1 MPLTKEQ
8 RDALTD
14 EDFAVPGKRALP
26 IRNTPNDRDH
36 TKMAW
41 SMLDHTKG
49 LSDGERAEARR
60 KILHRAHELGID
72 TSKWEAHQSARLD
85 MQSPGPND
93 GGLRAMHFEAMALD
107 VPETPGHPN
116 KIPFSGIMTRIDQP
130 SDNPVGGA
138 NGKRVL
144 IPRAVAEEALPSL
157 LGMGVDYQSNLS
169 GHDPTKKIGVI
180 TAATIEGDGVH
191 IEGFLYG
198 ADFPAVVNEIRSKKR
213 LLGFSYEA
221 QAMVQDWNKDP
232 VEVTSCV
239 FTGAAILFK
248 DKAAYTTTSLE
259 ASASTEIPEMDIKE
273 LMEAVKTAVK
283 EETASLVKDV
293 ADLKASTGRIE
304 ASSVLHKVKPHTDRI
319 RACAEAMEAEGMGGH
334 ERNGHVA
341 VLHRMADKMEAEAVM
356 GKLPHLWRDHDWME
370 AAAASGESK
379 ELEAANAQ
387 IAELAAKVKELE
399 GKSFAAAAAPARPTD
414 VAAAAKPG
422 VHAAHTD
429 IRAKDA
435 ELQAA
440 GASTTQRLAAI
451 TLARM
456 GGTA

>member
-8 RDALTD
+8 RDALAD
-14 EDFAVPGKRALP
+14 DDFAVPGKRALP

-85 MQSPGPND
+85 MQSPGAND

-273 LMEAVKTAVK
+273 LMEAVKSAVK

-293 ADLKASTGRIE
+293 ADLKASAGKLE
-304 ASSVLHKVKPHTDRI
+304 AANVLHRVKEHSDRI
-319 RACAEAMEAEGMGGH
+319 RSAADCMEAAGMGGH
-334 ERNGHVA
+334 ERQGHVA
-341 VLHRMADKMEAEAVM
+341 VLRRMADKMEAEAVL
-356 GKLPHLWRDHDWME
+356 GKLPHLWRDHDWLD
-370 AAAASGESK
+370 AAADDGGEALK
-379 ELEAANAQ
+379 AANGQ

-399 GKSFAAAAAPARPTD
+399 GKAFSAAAAPARPTD

-451 TLARM
+451 TMARM
-456 GGTA
+456 SGNA

>member
-8 RDALTD
+8 RDALPSS
-14 EDFAVPGKRALP
+14 EFAVPGKRALP
-26 IRNTPNDRDH
+26 MHDRDH

-49 LSDGERAEARR
+49 LSESEKSEAKRR
-60 KILHRAHELGID
+60 ILHRAKELGID
-72 TSKWEAHQSARLD
+72 TSDWEAHQSARMD
-85 MQSPGPND
+85 IQPAGEND

-273 LMEAVKTAVK
+273 LMEAVKSAVK

-293 ADLKASTGRIE
+293 ADLKASAGKLE
-304 ASSVLHKVKPHTDRI
+304 AANVLHRVKEHSDRI
-319 RACAEAMEAEGMGGH
+319 RAAADCMEAAGMGGH
-334 ERNGHVA
+334 ERQGHVA
-341 VLHRMADKMEAEAVM
+341 VLRRMADKMEAEAVL
-356 GKLPHLWRDHDWME
+356 GKLPHLWRDHDWLD
-370 AAAASGESK
+370 AAADDGGEALK
-379 ELEAANAQ
+379 AANGQ

-399 GKSFAAAAAPARPTD
+399 GKAFSAAAAPARPTD

-451 TLARM
+451 TMARM
-456 GGTA
+456 SGNA